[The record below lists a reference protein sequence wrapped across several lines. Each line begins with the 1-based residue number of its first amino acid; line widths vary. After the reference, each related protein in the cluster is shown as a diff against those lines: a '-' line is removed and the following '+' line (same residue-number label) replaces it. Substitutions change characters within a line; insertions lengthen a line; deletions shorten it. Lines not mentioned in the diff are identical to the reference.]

1 MFPLT
6 PQGVV
11 TVVCNVAGRGNTRD
25 QSGNV
30 MPVYSNISPFTL
42 LDCSG
47 GDEPKPVFHDESGG
61 MMSLVGMNPSDE
73 SGKMYVLQFS

>member
-11 TVVCNVAGRGNTRD
+11 TVVCNVAGNVAGRGNTD
-25 QSGNV
+25 NV
-30 MPVYSNISPFTL
+30 MTAYSNISPFTL

-47 GDEPKPVFHDESGG
+47 RDEPEPVFYDESGG
-61 MMSLVGMNPSDE
+61 G
-73 SGKMYVLQFS
+73 